1 VRGGVGRLGAATVVA
16 LAPFV
21 VDTAAAGAVGVTGRP
36 DNGGVRYAYS
46 ETFTFPGSDVSC
58 DVNGFVRVADD
69 TGEIAVATFVTGDDP
84 ACSQAHVA
92 LELRTSERT
101 VDAGGDGPSIGIG
114 VTDPGT
120 FEQSRHSAEWDGC
133 PCQHSFTMEPK

>member
-1 VRGGVGRLGAATVVA
+1 VRRGVRRLGAATVVA
-16 LAPFV
+16 LAPLV
-21 VDTAAAGAVGVTGRP
+21 VETAAAGAVGVTGRP

-69 TGEIAVATFVTGDDP
+69 TGEIAVATFVTGDDA
-84 ACSQAHVA
+84 ACGQAHVA

-101 VDAGGDGPSIGIG
+101 VASGGSGPSIGTS
-114 VTDPGT
+114 VSDPGT
-120 FEQSRHSAEWDGC
+120 FEQSRHSAEWEGC
-133 PCQHSFTMEPK
+133 ACQRSFTMEPK